1 MKKVIFFVAVS
12 AFLGFMAL
20 GSVASADSTV
30 PLSNFTGNIQSGV
43 MSVGETVMQFGAG
56 ARVHANAVNRG
67 SGAGNQWGNSNTG
80 SSGGDFQFGSSQ
92 SEQSWKAARTIEE
105 AQVRGL
111 VAGDCNGDNSDDA
124 YRSQMNQNRKG
135 FMKENLVS
143 NANCEINHATMNQSV
158 K

>member
-1 MKKVIFFVAVS
+1 MKKAILFVVVS

-30 PLSNFTGNIQSGV
+30 PLSNFSSDASGT
-43 MSVGETVMQFGAG
+43 MSVGQTIMQMGAFD
-56 ARVHANAVNRG
+56 RINANAVNLG
-67 SGAGNQWGNSNTG
+67 SRAGTSR
-80 SSGGDFQFGSSQ
+80 SISGVMQNYQFGSSQ
-92 SEQSWKAARTIEE
+92 TDQSWKAAKTIEE

-111 VAGDCNGDNSDDA
+111 VPGDCNGDNSDGA

-158 K
+158 M

>member
-1 MKKVIFFVAVS
+1 MKKVILFVVVS

-20 GSVASADSTV
+20 GSVASADGTV
-30 PLSNFTGNIQSGV
+30 PLSNFSSDASGT
-43 MSVGETVMQFGAG
+43 MSVGQTIMQMGAFD
-56 ARVHANAVNRG
+56 RINANAVNLG
-67 SGAGNQWGNSNTG
+67 SRAGTSR
-80 SSGGDFQFGSSQ
+80 SISGVMQNYQFGSSQ
-92 SEQSWKAARTIEE
+92 TDQSWKAAKTIEE

-111 VAGDCNGDNSDDA
+111 VPGDCNGDNSDGA

>member
-30 PLSNFTGNIQSGV
+30 PLSNFSSDASGT
-43 MSVGETVMQFGAG
+43 MSVGQTIMQMGAFD
-56 ARVHANAVNRG
+56 RINANAVNLG
-67 SGAGNQWGNSNTG
+67 SRAGTSR
-80 SSGGDFQFGSSQ
+80 SISGVMQNYQFGSSQ
-92 SEQSWKAARTIEE
+92 TDQSWKAAKTIEE

-111 VAGDCNGDNSDDA
+111 VPGDCNGDNSDGA

>member
-30 PLSNFTGNIQSGV
+30 PLSNFSSDASGT
-43 MSVGETVMQFGAG
+43 MSVGQTIMQMGAFD
-56 ARVHANAVNRG
+56 RINANAVNLASRAG
-67 SGAGNQWGNSNTG
+67 TSRSISGVMQNY
-80 SSGGDFQFGSSQ
+80 QFGSSQ
-92 SEQSWKAARTIEE
+92 TDQSWKAAKTVEE
-105 AQVRGL
+105 AQVFGL
-111 VAGDCNGDNSDDA
+111 VPSDCQGDNSDGA
-124 YRSQMNQNRKG
+124 YRKAMNQNRKG
-135 FMKENLVS
+135 YMAENLVS

>member
-30 PLSNFTGNIQSGV
+30 PLSNFTSNAASGT
-43 MSVGETVMQFGAG
+43 MSVGQTVMQFGAG
-56 ARVHANAVNRG
+56 ARVNANAVNLA
-67 SGAGNQWGNSNTG
+67 SGAGNQYGNSNTG

-111 VAGDCNGDNSDDA
+111 VAGDCNGDNSDGV
-124 YRSQMNQNRKG
+124 YRKQMNQSRKG
-135 FMKENLVS
+135 FAKEILVS
-143 NANCEINHATMNQSV
+143 IAQCGEYHPTL

>member
-1 MKKVIFFVAVS
+1 MKKVILFVVVS

-30 PLSNFTGNIQSGV
+30 PLSNFSSDASGT
-43 MSVGETVMQFGAG
+43 MSVGQTIMQMGAFD
-56 ARVHANAVNRG
+56 RINANAVNLG
-67 SGAGNQWGNSNTG
+67 SRAGTSR
-80 SSGGDFQFGSSQ
+80 SISGVMQNYQFGSSQ
-92 SEQSWKAARTIEE
+92 TDQSWKAAKTIEE

-111 VAGDCNGDNSDDA
+111 VPGDCNGDNSDGA

>member
-30 PLSNFTGNIQSGV
+30 PLSNFSSDASGT
-43 MSVGETVMQFGAG
+43 MSVGQTIMQMGAFD
-56 ARVHANAVNRG
+56 RINANAVNLG
-67 SGAGNQWGNSNTG
+67 SRAGTSR
-80 SSGGDFQFGSSQ
+80 SISGVMQNYQFGSSQ

-105 AQVRGL
+105 AQVFGL
-111 VAGDCNGDNSDDA
+111 VPGDCQGDNSDGA

>member
-30 PLSNFTGNIQSGV
+30 PLSNFSSGASGT
-43 MSVGETVMQFGAG
+43 MSVGQTIMQMGAFD
-56 ARVHANAVNRG
+56 RINANAVNLG
-67 SGAGNQWGNSNTG
+67 SRAGTSR
-80 SSGGDFQFGSSQ
+80 SISGVMQNYQFGSSQ
-92 SEQSWKAARTIEE
+92 TDQSWKAAKTIEE

-111 VAGDCNGDNSDDA
+111 VAGDCNGDNSDGA

-143 NANCEINHATMNQSV
+143 NANYEINHATMNQSV

>member
-1 MKKVIFFVAVS
+1 MKKAILFVAVS

-30 PLSNFTGNIQSGV
+30 PLSNFTSNAASGT
-43 MSVGETVMQFGAG
+43 MSVGQTVMQFGAG
-56 ARVHANAVNRG
+56 ARVNANAVNLA
-67 SGAGNQWGNSNTG
+67 SGAGNQYGNSNTG

-111 VAGDCNGDNSDDA
+111 VAGDCNGDNSDGA

-143 NANCEINHATMNQSV
+143 IAQCGEYHPTL

>member
-30 PLSNFTGNIQSGV
+30 PLSNFSSDASGT
-43 MSVGETVMQFGAG
+43 MSVGQTIMQMGAFD
-56 ARVHANAVNRG
+56 RINANAVNLGG
-67 SGAGNQWGNSNTG
+67 SRAGTPRSI
-80 SSGGDFQFGSSQ
+80 SGVMQNYQFGSSQ
-92 SEQSWKAARTIEE
+92 TDQSWKAAKTIEE

-111 VAGDCNGDNSDDA
+111 VAGDCNGDNSDGA

>member
-1 MKKVIFFVAVS
+1 MKKAILFVVVS

-20 GSVASADSTV
+20 GSVASADGTV
-30 PLSNFTGNIQSGV
+30 PLSNFSSDASGT
-43 MSVGETVMQFGAG
+43 MSVGQTIMQMGAFD
-56 ARVHANAVNRG
+56 RINANAVNLG
-67 SGAGNQWGNSNTG
+67 SRAGTSR
-80 SSGGDFQFGSSQ
+80 SISGVMQNYQFGSSQ
-92 SEQSWKAARTIEE
+92 TDQSWKAAKTIEE

-111 VAGDCNGDNSDDA
+111 VAGDCNGDNSDGA

-135 FMKENLVS
+135 YMAENLVS

>member
-30 PLSNFTGNIQSGV
+30 PLSNFTSNAASGT
-43 MSVGETVMQFGAG
+43 MSVGQTVMQFGAG
-56 ARVHANAVNRG
+56 ARVNANAVNLA
-67 SGAGNQWGNSNTG
+67 SGAGNQYGNSNTG

-111 VAGDCNGDNSDDA
+111 VAGDCQGDNSDA
-124 YRSQMNQNRKG
+124 VYRSQMNQSRKG
-135 FMKENLVS
+135 FAKEILVS
-143 NANCEINHATMNQSV
+143 NAQCAEIHPTL

>member
-1 MKKVIFFVAVS
+1 MKKAILFVAVS

-20 GSVASADSTV
+20 GSVASADGTV
-30 PLSNFTGNIQSGV
+30 PLSNFTSDASGT
-43 MSVGETVMQFGAG
+43 MSVGQTIMQMGAFD
-56 ARVHANAVNRG
+56 RINANAVNLG
-67 SGAGNQWGNSNTG
+67 SGAGSSRNDTG
-80 SSGGDFQFGSSQ
+80 AINGDYQFGSSQ

-105 AQVRGL
+105 AQARGL
-111 VAGDCNGDNSDDA
+111 VPGDCNGDNSDGA
-124 YRSQMNQNRKG
+124 YRSQMNLNRKG

>member
-20 GSVASADSTV
+20 GSVASADSAV
-30 PLSNFTGNIQSGV
+30 PLTNFTSNAASGT
-43 MSVGETVMQFGAG
+43 MGVGQTVMQFGAG
-56 ARVHANAVNRG
+56 ARVNANAVNLG

-80 SSGGDFQFGSSQ
+80 SSGGNFQFGSSQ

-111 VAGDCNGDNSDDA
+111 VPGDCNGDNSDGA

-143 NANCEINHATMNQSV
+143 RAQCGEYHPTL

>member
-1 MKKVIFFVAVS
+1 MKKVILFLVVS

-20 GSVASADSTV
+20 GSVASADGTV
-30 PLSNFTGNIQSGV
+30 PLSNFSSDASGT
-43 MSVGETVMQFGAG
+43 MSVGQTIMQMGAFD
-56 ARVHANAVNRG
+56 RINANAVNLG
-67 SGAGNQWGNSNTG
+67 SRAGTSR
-80 SSGGDFQFGSSQ
+80 SISGVMQNYQFGSSQ
-92 SEQSWKAARTIEE
+92 TDQSWKAAKTIEE

-111 VAGDCNGDNSDDA
+111 VAGDCNGDNSDGA

>member
-1 MKKVIFFVAVS
+1 MKKVIFFVTVG

-43 MSVGETVMQFGAG
+43 MSVGQTVMQFGAG
-56 ARVHANAVNRG
+56 ARINANAVNRG

-80 SSGGDFQFGSSQ
+80 SSGGNFQFGSSQ

-111 VAGDCNGDNSDDA
+111 VPGDCNGDNSDGV

-143 NANCEINHATMNQSV
+143 RAQCGEYHPTL

>member
-1 MKKVIFFVAVS
+1 MKKAILFVVVS

-43 MSVGETVMQFGAG
+43 MSVGQTVMQFGAG
-56 ARVHANAVNRG
+56 ARVNANAVNLG
-67 SGAGNQWGNSNTG
+67 SRAGTSR
-80 SSGGDFQFGSSQ
+80 SISGVMQNYQFGSSQ

-111 VAGDCNGDNSDDA
+111 VAGDCNGDNSDGA

>member
-30 PLSNFTGNIQSGV
+30 PLSNFSSDASGT
-43 MSVGETVMQFGAG
+43 MSVGQTIMQMGAG
-56 ARVHANAVNRG
+56 ARVNANAVNLG
-67 SGAGNQWGNSNTG
+67 SRAGTSR
-80 SSGGDFQFGSSQ
+80 SISGVMQNYQFGSSQ
-92 SEQSWKAARTIEE
+92 TDQSWKAARTIEE

-111 VAGDCNGDNSDDA
+111 VPGDCNGDNSDGA

>member
-92 SEQSWKAARTIEE
+92 TEQSWKAARTIEE

-111 VAGDCNGDNSDDA
+111 VAGDCNGDNSDGVD
-124 YRSQMNQNRKG
+124 RSQMNQNRKG
-135 FMKENLVS
+135 FMKEILVS
-143 NANCEINHATMNQSV
+143 RAQCGEYHPTL

>member
-1 MKKVIFFVAVS
+1 MKKAILFVAVS

-20 GSVASADSTV
+20 GSVASADGTV
-30 PLSNFTGNIQSGV
+30 PLSNFTSDASGT
-43 MSVGETVMQFGAG
+43 MSVGQTIMQMGAFD
-56 ARVHANAVNRG
+56 RINANAVNLG
-67 SGAGNQWGNSNTG
+67 SRAA
-80 SSGGDFQFGSSQ
+80 SSRSISGVMQNYQFGSSQ
-92 SEQSWKAARTIEE
+92 TDQSWKAARTIEE

-111 VAGDCNGDNSDDA
+111 VPGDCNGDNSDGV

>member
-1 MKKVIFFVAVS
+1 MKKAILFVAVS

-20 GSVASADSTV
+20 GSVASADGTV
-30 PLSNFTGNIQSGV
+30 PLSNFTSDASGT
-43 MSVGETVMQFGAG
+43 MSVGQTIMQMGAFD
-56 ARVHANAVNRG
+56 RINANAVNLG
-67 SGAGNQWGNSNTG
+67 SRAA
-80 SSGGDFQFGSSQ
+80 SSRSISGVMQNYQFGSSQ
-92 SEQSWKAARTIEE
+92 TDQSWKAAKTIEE

-111 VAGDCNGDNSDDA
+111 VAGDCNGDNSDGA

>member
-30 PLSNFTGNIQSGV
+30 PLSNFSSDASGT
-43 MSVGETVMQFGAG
+43 MSVGQTIMQMGAFD
-56 ARVHANAVNRG
+56 RINANAVNLG
-67 SGAGNQWGNSNTG
+67 SRAGTSR
-80 SSGGDFQFGSSQ
+80 SISGVMQNYQFGSSQ
-92 SEQSWKAARTIEE
+92 TDQSWKAARTIEE

-111 VAGDCNGDNSDDA
+111 VAGDCNGDNSDGA

>member
-1 MKKVIFFVAVS
+1 MKKVVFFVAVS

-30 PLSNFTGNIQSGV
+30 PLSNFSSDASGT
-43 MSVGETVMQFGAG
+43 MSVGQTIMQMGAFD
-56 ARVHANAVNRG
+56 RINANAVNLG
-67 SGAGNQWGNSNTG
+67 SRAGTSR
-80 SSGGDFQFGSSQ
+80 SISGVMRNYQFGSSQ
-92 SEQSWKAARTIEE
+92 TDQSWKAAKTIEE

-111 VAGDCNGDNSDDA
+111 VPGDCNGDNSDGA

>member
-1 MKKVIFFVAVS
+1 MKKVILFVVVS
-12 AFLGFMAL
+12 AFLSFMAL
-20 GSVASADSTV
+20 GSVATADDVIPGSY
-30 PLSNFTGNIQSGV
+30 GQSDASVMGV
-43 MSVGETVMQFGAG
+43 GQTMMQMGAS
-56 ARVHANAVNRG
+56 ARVITNAVNLA
-67 SGAGNQWGNSNTG
+67 SGAGSSRANSNTG
-80 SSGGDFQFGSSQ
+80 AGGGDYQFGSSQ
-92 SEQSWKAARTIEE
+92 TEQSWKAARTIEE

-111 VAGDCNGDNSDDA
+111 VPGDCNGDNSDGA

>member
-30 PLSNFTGNIQSGV
+30 PLSNFTSNAASGT
-43 MSVGETVMQFGAG
+43 MSVGQTVMQFGAG
-56 ARVHANAVNRG
+56 ARVNANAVNLA
-67 SGAGNQWGNSNTG
+67 SGAGNQYGNSNTG
-80 SSGGDFQFGSSQ
+80 SSGGNFQFGSSQ

-111 VAGDCNGDNSDDA
+111 VPGDCNGDNSDGV

-143 NANCEINHATMNQSV
+143 RAQCGEYHPTL

>member
-43 MSVGETVMQFGAG
+43 MSVGQTVMQMGAFD
-56 ARVHANAVNRG
+56 RINANAVNLG
-67 SGAGNQWGNSNTG
+67 SGAGSSRNDTG
-80 SSGGDFQFGSSQ
+80 AINGDYQFGSSQ
-92 SEQSWKAARTIEE
+92 TEQSWKAARTIEE

-111 VAGDCNGDNSDDA
+111 VAGDCNGDNSDGV
-124 YRSQMNQNRKG
+124 YRKQMNQSRKG
-135 FMKENLVS
+135 FWKELLVS
-143 NANCEINHATMNQSV
+143 NSQCGEYHPTL